1 MNEQSNEISQ
11 DIFSFLFL
19 HCYLL
24 FNPHNTPA
32 VEVHYHPHSTEGE
45 APAQS
50 QSDLM
55 VGLQLEDRLC
65 DF

>member
-1 MNEQSNEISQ
+1 MKLAKT
-11 DIFSFLFL
+11 FFLFFFL

-24 FNPHNTPA
+24 FNPYNIPA